1 MADRDKPPSMVLDL
15 VLIFCLFGAA
25 GLLIR
30 FFLG

>member
-1 MADRDKPPSMVLDL
+1 MPQRDKPPSMALDL
-15 VLIFCLFGAA
+15 VLIFGLFGAA